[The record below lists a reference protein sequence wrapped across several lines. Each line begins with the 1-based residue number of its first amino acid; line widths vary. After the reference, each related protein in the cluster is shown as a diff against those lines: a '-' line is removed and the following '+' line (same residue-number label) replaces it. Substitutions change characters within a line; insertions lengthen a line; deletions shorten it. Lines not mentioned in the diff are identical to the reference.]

1 MYFFINILNTLFS
14 VLMIFKSKSKNIAID
29 CETNSAN
36 NPRSPFGKINE
47 EIIQLAILM
56 KKLAIQNNI
65 NYQISYQWNEKH
77 KKFIE
82 EN

>member
-1 MYFFINILNTLFS
+1 
-14 VLMIFKSKSKNIAID
+14 MIFKSKSKNIAID

-65 NYQISYQWNEKH
+65 N
-77 KKFIE
+77 
-82 EN
+82 

>member
-29 CETNSAN
+29 YETNSAN

-65 NYQISYQWNEKH
+65 N
-77 KKFIE
+77 
-82 EN
+82 